1 MKFVVYI
8 YNNILLLENL
18 YKILFLNNKFYKMYN
33 GMSISQNVCHK
44 GTTVVFCLCC
54 TL

>member
-18 YKILFLNNKFYKMYN
+18 YKILYLNKKCILKLYN
-33 GMSISQNVCHK
+33 EMSISQNVCH
-44 GTTVVFCLCC
+44 
-54 TL
+54 